1 MGASPALS
9 EGAGVSIGKTLGVAA
24 AAGALVAGGALL
36 WRRQGD
42 IAFSR
47 PINEWTFTH
56 MNRLMPVEEVPR
68 LSAQRSSPL
77 PLPTAEIP
85 LGAAGIRYEFQGRSH
100 SLPELHERTHTT
112 AFLVAHRGAIVH
124 ESYPGRFASPSARF
138 QLFSLTK
145 SVTSMLIGIAIERG
159 EIGGVTDRVIDYLP
173 ELAGT
178 GYEGATLEDLLNMS
192 SGVGAVEDWT
202 VPDAP
207 IRRFETAVSTGG
219 SVLDVIRSTPKLRE
233 PGSAFNY
240 STIDTHVIGWLL
252 EAATGRSIAQYATEQ
267 LWHPM
272 GAEADAFYF
281 LTRGQPRTALGG
293 GSLNATA
300 RDLARVGIIMAAGGR
315 VGDTQLVP
323 EAWVARSRGTA
334 IPHLQVG
341 ALTDGGGAAH
351 YGYSNQ
357 WWTLGGERRAFTG
370 LGVHGQYLWIDPD
383 SETVIVKMSAWND
396 ADDDARDLETRIALE
411 AVVLAAAG
419 G

>member
-1 MGASPALS
+1 M
-9 EGAGVSIGKTLGVAA
+9 
-24 AAGALVAGGALL
+24 L
-36 WRRQGD
+36 WRKQGD

-47 PINEWTFTH
+47 PVNEWTFTH
-56 MNRLMPVEEVPR
+56 MNRLMPIEEVPR
-68 LSAQRSSPL
+68 PTTPRA
-77 PLPTAEIP
+77 LPTAKRP
-85 LGAAGIRYEFQGRSH
+85 LGAGGIRYAFEGGRY
-100 SLPELHERTHTT
+100 SLPDLHARTHTT
-112 AFLVAHRGAIVH
+112 AFLVAHRGEVIH

-178 GYEGATLEDLLNMS
+178 GYERVTLEDLLNMT

-219 SVLDVIRSTPKLRE
+219 SVLEVIRPTPRLRE
-233 PGSAFNY
+233 PGAAFNY

-252 EAATGRSIAQYATEQ
+252 EAATGRSLAAYATER

-281 LTRGQPRTALGG
+281 LTRGKPRTALGG
-293 GSLNATA
+293 GSLNATV
-300 RDLARVGIIMAAGGR
+300 RDLARVGIIMAARGR

-323 EAWVARSRGTA
+323 EAWVARSRGSDQ
-334 IPHLQVG
+334 PHLSVG
-341 ALTDGGGAAH
+341 ALTAGGGAAH
-351 YGYSNQ
+351 YGYANQ

-370 LGVHGQYLWIDPD
+370 LGVHGQYLWVDPD
-383 SETVIVKMSAWND
+383 SETVIVKTSAWND

-411 AVVLAAAG
+411 AVVRAVVDAG
-419 G
+419 